1 MVTKEAAWT
10 AYPERLLAER
20 LGGLAS
26 LDLAEIAVRVRH
38 GVAYIQGFIPNVRQ
52 KRLVGEIAAQV
63 EGIHRVVNML
73 GIAPMA
79 VVDDET
85 LKKHLMVALAR
96 NPNVKEARII
106 VAVVEGNVRL
116 SGSVMTATEKCI
128 VEEEVWATS
137 GVRCVINEVQVATVR
152 SIGDLEVVEEVLQG
166 FSQCLGLDP
175 TKVEVSFRHG
185 IIHLSGVVSSVRLKS
200 GAEDLARWTP
210 SVADV
215 VNELEVATI
224 RSPLDTSRTGNRE
237 HSATS
242 A

>member
-10 AYPERLLAER
+10 ADPDRLLAER
-20 LGGLAS
+20 LGEFGS
-26 LDLAEIAVRVRH
+26 LDLAKMAVRVRH

-63 EGIHRVVNML
+63 EGIHRVVNIL

-79 VVDDET
+79 VVDDEN
-85 LKKHLMVALAR
+85 LKKHLIQALTR
-96 NPNVKEARII
+96 NPNVDEARII

-116 SGSVMTATEKCI
+116 SGSVRTATEKCI

-137 GVRCVINEVQVATVR
+137 GVRCLINEVQVPAIR
-152 SIGDLEVVEEVLQG
+152 SKGDLEVVEEVLQG
-166 FSQCLGLDP
+166 LSQCLGLDP

-185 IIHLSGVVSSVRLKS
+185 IIHLSGVVSSERLKS

-215 VNELEVATI
+215 VNDLEVATI
-224 RSPLDTSRTGNRE
+224 RAPLDTSRTGNRE
-237 HSATS
+237 HAAASA
-242 A
+242 